1 MNTTIPHRI
10 LLSLFTAVFAIRTA
24 TQFVLQFHESTLLPE
39 FDLWDSGTMSYPSL
53 LLAQLLLLAIM
64 VIGCCFARPSLPR
77 PGLGNFILVIG
88 WVYMF
93 TMVTRM
99 IIGAFDLHPS
109 TWFDGSV
116 STAFHFVL
124 AAYVLVFGSAI
135 RGAWLNG
142 NTPSNSILIR
152 YAAYPSLLAGGYL
165 LYTWLVATGS
175 PMLFSAYLTVLVAGI
190 GIFLHE
196 TFAPNREDWRPDTD
210 DLIHDGVFLT
220 LVQIAL
226 PALLKGLALVL
237 IVTLAHNGGAPF
249 DGFWPHTTPTI
260 LQVALM
266 LFVAE
271 FFRYWL
277 HRTFHR
283 NRVLWKLHAVHHAAE
298 KLYTIN
304 VGRFHPLDKALQFLG
319 DTLPFL
325 LLGVSADVFALYFV
339 LYAINGFYQHSNSDV
354 RLGFLNWIIAGP
366 ELHRWHHSAK
376 ISEAH
381 SNYGNNLIIWD
392 AIFGTRFLP
401 QDKQVGRIG
410 IGNRKWPNGFLS
422 QMTAPFTTS
431 TEKTPES
438 AKG

>member
-1 MNTTIPHRI
+1 MI
-10 LLSLFTAVFAIRTA
+10 FTPLHGSMG
-24 TQFVLQFHESTLLPE
+24 QFQRRSTLCWLH
-39 FDLWDSGTMSYPSL
+39 MS
-53 LLAQLLLLAIM
+53 
-64 VIGCCFARPSLPR
+64 
-77 PGLGNFILVIG
+77 
-88 WVYMF
+88 
-93 TMVTRM
+93 
-99 IIGAFDLHPS
+99 
-109 TWFDGSV
+109 
-116 STAFHFVL
+116 
-124 AAYVLVFGSAI
+124 LVFGSAI

-165 LYTWLVATGS
+165 LYTWLVATAS
-175 PMLFSAYLTVLVAGI
+175 PILFSAYLTVLVAGI

-283 NRVLWKLHAVHHAAE
+283 NRGFVEVARRTSRSREALHDQCRPISSARQSVAISRGYAALPAAGGLRRCLRSLLRAVCHQRI
-298 KLYTIN
+298 L
-304 VGRFHPLDKALQFLG
+304 
-319 DTLPFL
+319 
-325 LLGVSADVFALYFV
+325 SAFQL
-339 LYAINGFYQHSNSDV
+339 
-354 RLGFLNWIIAGP
+354 R
-366 ELHRWHHSAK
+366 R
-376 ISEAH
+376 
-381 SNYGNNLIIWD
+381 
-392 AIFGTRFLP
+392 
-401 QDKQVGRIG
+401 QVGILKLDHRRAG
-410 IGNRKWPNGFLS
+410 TSPVASFCKNFRS
-422 QMTAPFTTS
+422 PFQLRQQS
-431 TEKTPES
+431 HHLGRNFWYPFS
-438 AKG
+438 AARQTGWSNWYRQ

>member
-39 FDLWDSGTMSYPSL
+39 FDLWNSGTMSYPSL

-165 LYTWLVATGS
+165 LYTWLVATAS
-175 PMLFSAYLTVLVAGI
+175 PILFSAYLTVLVAGI

-277 HRTFHR
+277 HRT
-283 NRVLWKLHAVHHAAE
+283 L
-298 KLYTIN
+298 
-304 VGRFHPLDKALQFLG
+304 
-319 DTLPFL
+319 
-325 LLGVSADVFALYFV
+325 S
-339 LYAINGFYQHSNSDV
+339 
-354 RLGFLNWIIAGP
+354 
-366 ELHRWHHSAK
+366 
-376 ISEAH
+376 
-381 SNYGNNLIIWD
+381 
-392 AIFGTRFLP
+392 P
-401 QDKQVGRIG
+401 Q
-410 IGNRKWPNGFLS
+410 
-422 QMTAPFTTS
+422 
-431 TEKTPES
+431 
-438 AKG
+438 